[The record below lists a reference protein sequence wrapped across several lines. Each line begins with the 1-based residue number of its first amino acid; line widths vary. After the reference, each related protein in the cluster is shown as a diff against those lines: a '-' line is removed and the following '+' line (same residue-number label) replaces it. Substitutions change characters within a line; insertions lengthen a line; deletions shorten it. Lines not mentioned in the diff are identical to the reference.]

1 MSRIKFFILLF
12 ALTGFIIAQG
22 LQPVGAQRRGKKA
35 GRGIELGGF
44 YGYQFGGGFTVYQG
58 DVNII
63 DTGNYGFFIALP
75 LPVGRGKQLEFNYT
89 RQDTRLELKYYQGNP
104 DEGILPGQKV
114 SITDLLVEYYQIGGV
129 NQFITPGSNLVPYGM
144 FTLGAT
150 RFHPKNSSYTED
162 KWMFAVTLGGGVKI
176 FVREKIGLRLQGRLL
191 LPINWGGA
199 GIWFG
204 SGGPQV
210 GVSGGSSVLQG
221 DLSAGLFFV
230 L

>member
-1 MSRIKFFILLF
+1 MSRIKYLILP
-12 ALTGFIIAQG
+12 IILSGIVLAQG
-22 LQPVGAQRRGKKA
+22 LQPIGSQRRGRKA
-35 GRGIELGGF
+35 NRGFELGGF

-63 DTGNYGFFIALP
+63 DTGNYGFYIAMP
-75 LPVGRGKQLEFNYT
+75 LPVGRAKQLELSYT
-89 RQDTRLELKYYQGNP
+89 RQDTRLELKRYPG
-104 DEGILPGQKV
+104 GIKESL
-114 SITDLLVEYYQIGGV
+114 TDLTVEYYQIGGI
-129 NQFITPGSNLVPYGM
+129 NQFITPGSKLVPYGM

-150 RFHPKNSSYTED
+150 RFHPKNSEYTDD

-199 GIWFG
+199 GLWFG

-221 DLSAGLFFV
+221 DLSGGLFFV

>member
-1 MSRIKFFILLF
+1 MKGGNMSVIRMLALLCIFI
-12 ALTGFIIAQG
+12 GFTYAQG
-22 LQPVGAQRRGKKA
+22 LQPIGAQRRGRKA
-35 GRGIELGGF
+35 NRGIEIGGF
-44 YGYQFGGGFTVYQG
+44 YGYQFGGSFTVYEG
-58 DVNII
+58 NANII
-63 DTGNYGFFIALP
+63 DTGNYGFFLALP
-75 LPVGRGKQLEFNYT
+75 IPVRRGMQLELSYS
-89 RQDTRLELKYYQGNP
+89 RQDTRLELKRYP
-104 DEGILPGQKV
+104 SGIKENL
-114 SITDLLVEYYQIGGV
+114 TDLVVEFYQIGGV

-150 RFHPKNSSYTED
+150 RYHPKNSSYTDD
-162 KWMFAVTLGGGVKI
+162 KWMFAVTLSGGVKI
-176 FVREKIGLRLQGRLL
+176 FVREKIGLRLQARLL

-221 DLSAGLFFV
+221 DVSGGLFFV